1 MFTFFQDSIGG
12 NCRTVMISNVSP
24 SSLTYE
30 DTFNTLR
37 YADRAKKIKIK
48 LKKNVMNVDFQVG
61 QYAKIVEDL
70 KVQLSECKARVAAL
84 EDENEA
90 LRNQLNSQINDE
102 NSATASKNSMSQNQE
117 ELTLLKQ
124 QLNDL
129 QVSNTFFEKY
139 FHSSN

>member
-1 MFTFFQDSIGG
+1 M
-12 NCRTVMISNVSP
+12 
-24 SSLTYE
+24 
-30 DTFNTLR
+30 
-37 YADRAKKIKIK
+37 
-48 LKKNVMNVDFQVG
+48 
-61 QYAKIVEDL
+61 
-70 KVQLSECKARVAAL
+70 

-139 FHSSN
+139 FHSSKLVISILFFRKDRKITTSYKNELMNLRLNNVLNIWMLLIVKFMNRSL

>member
-1 MFTFFQDSIGG
+1 
-12 NCRTVMISNVSP
+12 
-24 SSLTYE
+24 
-30 DTFNTLR
+30 
-37 YADRAKKIKIK
+37 
-48 LKKNVMNVDFQVG
+48 MNVDFQVG

-139 FHSSN
+139 FHSSKLVISILFFRKGRKITTSYKNELMNLRLNNVLNIWMLLIVKFMNRSL

>member
-1 MFTFFQDSIGG
+1 
-12 NCRTVMISNVSP
+12 
-24 SSLTYE
+24 
-30 DTFNTLR
+30 
-37 YADRAKKIKIK
+37 
-48 LKKNVMNVDFQVG
+48 MNVDFQVG

-139 FHSSN
+139 FHSSKLVISILFFRKDRKITTSYKNELMNLRLNNVLNIWMLLIVKFMNRSL

>member
-1 MFTFFQDSIGG
+1 
-12 NCRTVMISNVSP
+12 
-24 SSLTYE
+24 
-30 DTFNTLR
+30 
-37 YADRAKKIKIK
+37 
-48 LKKNVMNVDFQVG
+48 MNVDFQVG

-129 QVSNTFFEKY
+129 QVSNILFKIV
-139 FHSSN
+139 SLS